1 MEIRKPVFVFPLIR
15 IGLLLL
21 CLGFSIIPLNGQTPE
36 QELERV
42 KVAFVYKFL
51 SLVEW
56 NGEDRNIANGNMII
70 GVAGNKYLNQRFSV
84 ISGKFIRER
93 EISVKWLNGKNRNN
107 VQGINVL
114 YVSEQHEHRFDDIL
128 NLTEDAP
135 ILTISEGDRDKLN
148 SCMIVIYERDGY
160 LRFDINNTLA
170 RSKGIKLNAKL
181 LELAEKVI

>member
-1 MEIRKPVFVFPLIR
+1 M
-15 IGLLLL
+15 GY
-21 CLGFSIIPLNGQTPE
+21 SIIPLNAQNPE
-36 QELERV
+36 RDLERI

-56 NGEDRNIANGNMII
+56 NGDNHHAADGEMVI
-70 GVAGNKYLNQRFSV
+70 GVAGNKDLNGRFSV
-84 ISGKFIRER
+84 ISGKFIRDR
-93 EISVKWLNGKNRNN
+93 KITTKWINANNRDN
-107 VQGINVL
+107 IPKLHVL
-114 YVSEQHEHRFDDIL
+114 YVSEQHERFFKKIL

-135 ILTISEGDRDKLN
+135 ILTISEGNRDKLKF
-148 SCMIVIYERDGY
+148 SMIVLYERDGY